1 MRIIAGK
8 ARGTHIQAPDGRDTR
23 PTLDRVRE
31 NLFNMIQLRIRGS
44 KVLDLFAGSG
54 ALGLEAVS
62 RGADLAVL
70 ADHSRAACRIQK
82 ENIARL
88 HFEENTRVILADWRE
103 TTRKMEQEGLTF
115 DLVFLDPPYEMPDQ
129 ETILSAL
136 IPLLSQDAWVV
147 VEHQAKKTVMIP
159 DERFQIVKERN
170 WGYCGISIFE
180 WSGQK

>member
-1 MRIIAGK
+1 MRIIAGT
-8 ARGTHIQAPDGRDTR
+8 ARGRKIDAPEGNHTR

-31 NLFNMIQLRIRGS
+31 NLFNMIQTRIRGS

-70 ADHSRAACRIQK
+70 ADHSRTAYRIQK

-88 HFEENTRVILADWRE
+88 HFEENVRVILADWHE
-103 TTRKMEQEGLTF
+103 ATRQMEQGQLSF

-129 ETILSAL
+129 EKILSTL
-136 IPLLSQDAWVV
+136 IPILSPEAWIVL
-147 VEHQAKKTVMIP
+147 EHQAKKTVLSP
-159 DERFQIVKERN
+159 DERFQVVKERN
-170 WGYCGISIFE
+170 WGYCGITIFE
-180 WSGQK
+180 WSGET

>member
-31 NLFNMIQLRIRGS
+31 NLFNMIQQRVRGS
-44 KVLDLFAGSG
+44 RVLDLFAGSG

-70 ADHSRAACRIQK
+70 ADHSRAACRIQR

-88 HFEENTRVILADWRE
+88 HFEENTKVILADWHVTIRQLE
-103 TTRKMEQEGLTF
+103 EEHQSF
-115 DLVFLDPPYEMPDQ
+115 DLVFLDPPYDMPDQ
-129 ETILSAL
+129 ERILSGL
-136 IPLLSQDAWVV
+136 IPILSPEAWVV
-147 VEHQAKKTVMIP
+147 VEHQAKKNIVIP
-159 DERFQIVKERN
+159 DERFQIIKDRS
-170 WGYCGISIFE
+170 WGYCGITIFE
-180 WSGQK
+180 RSVEI